1 VSLRIG
7 EHAEGHAGHLL
18 RGLDDSSTEFLCAR
32 ERRLDVLDPDEEED
46 GILATL
52 ERTDC
57 CRERRLVSCVGE
69 CVPGEAPY
77 E

>member
-1 VSLRIG
+1 VPLRIG

-18 RGLDDSSTEFLCAR
+18 RGLNDSAAEFLRAR
-32 ERRLDVLDPDEEED
+32 ERRLDVIDADEEED
-46 GILATL
+46 GILAAL

-69 CVPGEAPY
+69 CVPGEAPS